1 MSHERSDQ
9 TPIDSPV
16 IDPTVLSSEGVL
28 KEVSKRSFLTDTVTG
43 TGPYQAIVLDAW
55 PEQITGSAD
64 TSAYGSTQVETVNR
78 IRARIIKEYSD
89 AHIRQFP
96 APEKLPIGD
105 VQISESDRYKINM
118 HPVYT
123 CRDGTAD
130 QPLPSVGSRV
140 WVGYARIGSGGPD
153 GLGQLPEYWLAAET
167 VLAGE
172 VGGLGDPPS
181 AKAALAIGSA
191 HKKLGLTSQLRPT
204 ESDAKKRQKL
214 DIDRVKALA
223 KRLDLPPEIVGANQM
238 KESAG
243 DPSAFAFN
251 AHVMRKRIRFYY
263 KKDRAK
269 VKRLLAEMNAAGL
282 GPPIKSLYKTTARKA
297 FDVAYSIDKRTA
309 VAGGAWGNYQV
320 LGGFAWEGNRRKGI
334 SDIRSLINGTDAG
347 DDAAAEAFV
356 KRFNE
361 DPETFSDDLLVAWV
375 KANGG
380 IGGKGKW
387 WNAAKDPEETYR
399 YKGKFYTGYELM
411 SVIYF
416 GGLSQKY
423 AKGLRYWNRL
433 FRQNKTFRP
442 RPGNGET

>member
-16 IDPTVLSSEGVL
+16 IDPTILTSEGVL

-43 TGPYQAIVLDAW
+43 TGPYQAIVLQAW
-55 PEQITGSAD
+55 TEEIIPGAG
-64 TSAYGSTQVETVNR
+64 TSALASTQVTIVKR
-78 IRARIIKEYSD
+78 IRARILKEYSD

-96 APEKLPIGD
+96 APSQVDNGLG
-105 VQISESDRYKINM
+105 SDTSPADLAKINL
-118 HPVYT
+118 HPIYT
-123 CRDGTAD
+123 CRDGAAD
-130 QPLPSVGSRV
+130 QPLPKPGSRV

-172 VGGLGDPPS
+172 TGGTGGVGSSQTAFLIGEAHARLG
-181 AKAALAIGSA
+181 A
-191 HKKLGLTSQLRPT
+191 TSQLRT
-204 ESDAKKRQKL
+204 TASDAKKRQNL
-214 DIDRVKALA
+214 DIDRVMALA
-223 KRLDLPPEIVGANQM
+223 QRLRLPPEIVGAQQM

-243 DPSAFAFN
+243 DPSALAWN

-269 VKRLLAEMNAAGL
+269 VKRLLAEMSTAGL
-282 GPPIKSLYKTTARKA
+282 GPPVKSLYKTTARKA

-309 VAGGAWGNYQV
+309 VAGGAWGNYQI
-320 LGGFAWEGNRRKGI
+320 LGGFAWEGNSRKGI

-361 DPETFSDDLLVAWV
+361 DPKTFSDDLLVAWV

-380 IGGKGKW
+380 IGSGKW
-387 WNAAKDPEETYR
+387 WKAAKYPEKKHR

-416 GGLSQKY
+416 GGLSEKY
-423 AKGLRYWNRL
+423 AKGLRYWRDKFIND
-433 FRQNKTFRP
+433 KTFP
-442 RPGNGET
+442 KGVS

>member
-16 IDPTVLSSEGVL
+16 IDPTILTSEGVL

-55 PEQITGSAD
+55 TEPVTPGAG
-64 TSAYGSTQVETVNR
+64 TSAQASTQVVSVNR

-96 APEKLPIGD
+96 APSKLPTGPD
-105 VQISESDRYKINM
+105 AQITESDRYKINM
-118 HPVYT
+118 HPIYT
-123 CRDGTAD
+123 CRDGTAA
-130 QPLPSVGSRV
+130 QPLPRVGSRV

-167 VLAGE
+167 VLAGTE
-172 VGGLGDPPS
+172 GGIGDPPS
-181 AKAALAIGSA
+181 SKGAFLFGHRAAK
-191 HKKLGLTSQLRPT
+191 GLSGTSQLRT
-204 ESDAKKRQKL
+204 TANDAKKRQKL
-214 DIDRVKALA
+214 DIDRVMALA
-223 KRLDLPPEIVGANQM
+223 QKLRLPPEIVGAQQM

-243 DPSAFAFN
+243 DPSALAWN

-269 VKRLLAEMNAAGL
+269 VKRLLAEMSTVGL
-282 GPPIKSLYKTTARKA
+282 GPPVKSLYKTTARKA
-297 FDVAYSIDKRTA
+297 FDVAYNIDKRTA
-309 VAGGAWGNYQV
+309 VAGGAWGNYQI
-320 LGGFAWEGNRRKGI
+320 LGGFAWEGNKTKGI

-380 IGGKGKW
+380 IGRGKW
-387 WNAAKDPEETYR
+387 WKAANEPEKKHR

-411 SVIYF
+411 PIIYF
-416 GGLSQKY
+416 GGPSKKY
-423 AKGLRYWNRL
+423 ADDLKYWRDRFINR
-433 FRQNKTFRP
+433 KTFP
-442 RPGNGET
+442 KGVS